1 MSNGIAANDF
11 ASAVEKYRILRR
23 PYRWRGFFYIPPLL
37 VMPFCVWNE
46 YENDFV
52 IWPMGLLTV
61 AMGLFIRIWATR
73 HIERRIPRRYKGNK
87 GPRLVATGPYS
98 IVRNPLYLGNL
109 VIMMGLC
116 ILSELLWLMPIVF
129 AYLLSLF
136 SLVVR
141 YEEYKLS
148 ILFGREYEIYRQD
161 VPRWIPRFSLIRSAN
176 NSDSAW
182 SQALTGELQSIG
194 PASLMI
200 LILLIKEIVGP

>member
-37 VMPFCVWNE
+37 VMPFC
-46 YENDFV
+46 
-52 IWPMGLLTV
+52 
-61 AMGLFIRIWATR
+61 
-73 HIERRIPRRYKGNK
+73 
-87 GPRLVATGPYS
+87 
-98 IVRNPLYLGNL
+98 RNPLYLGNL
-109 VIMMGLC
+109 AIMMGLC